1 MADTKA
7 VVAPFSRPS
16 DVTVVMDVRHP
27 QPVQGLGNMLIL
39 NFVDSAS
46 GTQPASN
53 VQASGT
59 GSQTSGAGTI
69 TPADPDKLTDDEVL
83 DGVLKKKV
91 DKTTGALYREYASL
105 DAVAKH
111 GYAEG
116 TEVYSKASTYFAQD
130 NHSDRVAVLD
140 LSIDKMRDA
149 LEAFWYFNWTFGI
162 LAKPF
167 TDKKDLTDLTNIFE
181 ANKDHFLVI
190 QTAEPTGFVDLIG
203 QNYTIGLYHDLS
215 EAMDSAFVGNIAM
228 LPVGST
234 TWKFKTLNGITPDV
248 LTSTEITSINRVNL
262 NGYTTVFGKDQTTE
276 GKVLSGE
283 YIDTLHGVIWVKTQM
298 ESSLEKLL
306 QDNDK
311 IPYEQRGINMVLA
324 TGTQVLNQ
332 ASERGIILND
342 DNGKPDF
349 SITASPRDQQSAQD
363 LSTRH
368 YGGLS
373 FVYHASSAIHTI
385 LVHGTVNSDTILSA

>member
-1 MADTKA
+1 M
-7 VVAPFSRPS
+7 
-16 DVTVVMDVRHP
+16 
-27 QPVQGLGNMLIL
+27 
-39 NFVDSAS
+39 
-46 GTQPASN
+46 
-53 VQASGT
+53 
-59 GSQTSGAGTI
+59 
-69 TPADPDKLTDDEVL
+69 
-83 DGVLKKKV
+83 
-91 DKTTGALYREYASL
+91 
-105 DAVAKH
+105 
-111 GYAEG
+111 
-116 TEVYSKASTYFAQD
+116 
-130 NHSDRVAVLD
+130 
-140 LSIDKMRDA
+140 
-149 LEAFWYFNWTFGI
+149 
-162 LAKPF
+162 
-167 TDKKDLTDLTNIFE
+167 
-181 ANKDHFLVI
+181 VI

-363 LSTRH
+363 LSARH

-385 LVHGTVNSDTILSA
+385 LVHGTVNSDTLLSA